1 VGLKLLE
8 KALAWK
14 NTTDNLPHESAFEV
28 DRQEGDEDSEEEARK
43 RRRMKEPNEEIDIDI

>member
-28 DRQEGDEDSEEEARK
+28 DRQEVEEDDEEEARK
-43 RRRMKEPNEEIDIDI
+43 RRRVKEPNEEIDIDI